1 MHTPSPHT
9 LKTLKLL
16 TCSGLLPFILLVL
29 LMGSRRP
36 EWQAFAQNAMALYT
50 IAIISFVGAIS
61 WGIALGNPGLSD
73 AQRQGLL
80 VWSVLP
86 SLLACL
92 IGMVL
97 SGRDQWLAFALLV
110 LLVCAGDHRWGRQLG
125 WPRVW
130 LQLRLRISLLVSVTL
145 LAAAGVSAFMHKVQ
159 A

>member
-1 MHTPSPHT
+1 MHTPSSHT

-16 TCSGLLPFILLVL
+16 TYVGLLPFILLVL
-29 LMGSRRP
+29 LMGSRHP

-50 IAIISFVGAIS
+50 IAIISFVGAVS
-61 WGIALGNPGLSD
+61 WGIALGNPGLND

-92 IGMVL
+92 IGLVL
-97 SGRDQWLAFALLV
+97 NGPTQWLGFALLV
-110 LLVCAGDHRWGRQLG
+110 LLLCAVDHRLGRQLD
-125 WPRVW
+125 WPRDW
-130 LQLRLRISLLVSVTL
+130 LQLRLRISLLVSATL

>member
-1 MHTPSPHT
+1 MHTPSPYT
-9 LKTLKLL
+9 LKTLQRL
-16 TCSGLLPFILLVL
+16 TYAGLLPFLLFLL
-29 LMGSRRP
+29 LMGSHDAP
-36 EWQAFAQNAMALYT
+36 WLAFGQNGLALYT
-50 IAIISFVGAIS
+50 IAIISFVGAVS
-61 WGIALGNPGLSD
+61 WGVALGDPALND

-97 SGRDQWLAFALLV
+97 SGPAQWLGFALLV
-110 LLVCAGDHRWGRQLG
+110 LLACAVDLRQGKRLG

-130 LQLRLRISLLVSVTL
+130 LELRLRISLLVSATL
-145 LAAAGVSAFMHKVQ
+145 LAAAGVSAFLSKAQ